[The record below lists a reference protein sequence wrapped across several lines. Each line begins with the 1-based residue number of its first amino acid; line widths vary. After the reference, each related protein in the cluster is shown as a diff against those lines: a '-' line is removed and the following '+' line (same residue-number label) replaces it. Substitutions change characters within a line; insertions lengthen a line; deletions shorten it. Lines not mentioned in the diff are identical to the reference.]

1 MTFTKGMRDVHPAP
15 PFLETARLR
24 LRSMQPDDVDS
35 LLAIFADPKV
45 MASFGVP
52 PFDRAQMTQW
62 VQRNL
67 DHQVRH
73 GYGLF
78 SVLLKT
84 DGLLIGDCGLEW
96 MEVDGAPAAEL
107 GYDFRSDYWNQG
119 YATEAAGAVRG
130 YAFGQLRL
138 PRLTSLIRVG
148 NIPSQRVA
156 EKIGMRYTDEITR
169 DGRRYWHYELKREMR
184 IRFET
189 LK

>member
-1 MTFTKGMRDVHPAP
+1 MHAVP
-15 PFLETARLR
+15 PLLETPRLL

-35 LLAIFADPKV
+35 LLAIFVDPKV

-52 PFDRAQMTQW
+52 PFDRAQMIRW

-84 DGLLIGDCGLEW
+84 DGTLIGDCGLEW
-96 MEVDGAPAAEL
+96 MDIDGISTAEL
-107 GYDFRSDYWNQG
+107 GYDLRSDYWNQG
-119 YATEAAGAVRG
+119 YATEAAGAVRD
-130 YAFGQLRL
+130 YAFQQLQL
-138 PRLTSLIRVG
+138 PRLISLIRVG

-156 EKIGMRYTDEITR
+156 EKIGMRNAGEISR
-169 DGRRYWHYELKREMR
+169 NGYRYWHYELERQVR
-184 IRFET
+184 NLR
-189 LK
+189 